1 VAPSRRYA
9 DVIIPWQRGDNLVAI
24 DLITEHIRT
33 KLQQSPLRR
42 IYPNLEVIQS
52 NYQVC
57 VGGGVNRL
65 GDDWL
70 GDMVCPWSVSPGLVP
85 IRMAWHAHH
94 SSHTSCVLPPGSL
107 IFPASP
113 AHRRG
118 RRRIDCCS
126 CSCSC
131 FP

>member
-52 NYQVC
+52 NYQVW
-57 VGGGVNRL
+57 GGVNRL

-70 GDMVCPWSVSPGLVP
+70 GDMVCPWSVSPGLVS
-85 IRMAWHAHH
+85 IRMAWHDTILLIPPA
-94 SSHTSCVLPPGSL
+94 SSPLAPSFSPP
-107 IFPASP
+107 SP